1 MDFNKTPLVS
11 VIIPIYNVEK
21 YLERCIISVVHQTY
35 KNLEIILVNDGSP
48 DNSLSI
54 CEVWKKRDSRI
65 KVLNKPNGGLSDA
78 RNSGLRIATG
88 DLIAFVDSDDW
99 ISINMIENM
108 VLELCKQNADMVVCD
123 FVSVYDTGYMEKNI
137 KESFTPK
144 VISSRELMKLTLKDR
159 EITNHV
165 WRRLYKRELIIEDI
179 FPVGKNFEDVYTS
192 PIFISKCSKI
202 VVLSEAYYYYRINNE
217 GIVKSVSLKNCEDYF
232 ESILASQGEV
242 LKNYPDL
249 ISYVK
254 DNLRLKLMT
263 IWHDLDKVEGSLSKK
278 KLRKRIQKLH
288 RKNEKIFNY
297 KSDQKLLSF
306 EIYTGIPTRIVQKIL
321 IKIKIL
327 MQKKFDYQRKKEL
340 IDSLRLSKSKKFV
353 ILGAPRYGNLGDLA
367 LLQGEINFI
376 NKFFPDYRIKEIPD
390 NLLQLFKDRPTG
402 NNKDIYAIQAGGNIG
417 TLYQGIHKDQEIA
430 LSNIESNNLMVFPQT
445 FFYDLC
451 LDEGEKILQESC
463 ELYKKKNV
471 LTFTRDK
478 TSYDFVS
485 KHFEGV
491 KVNLVPDI
499 ALMIDGFEYAKTLDE
514 RAGVFL
520 CLRNDSERT
529 LTDQK
534 MDYILKV
541 TEKFFTE
548 IQEGDTHRYNDEVD
562 DDTFKYVEP
571 LLKKIGSKRMM
582 LTDRLHGM
590 IFAAIT
596 STPCIVITSKSPKVK
611 GVYEW
616 IKYLPYIKLVEN
628 LDDLEKSISEVLA
641 VENPKFEN
649 RNLMKEFEKMATI
662 IKNNMEN
669 CNE

>member
-1 MDFNKTPLVS
+1 MDYKKAPLVS
-11 VIIPIYNVEK
+11 VIIPIYNVER
-21 YLERCIISVVHQTY
+21 YLEQCIISVVHQTY

-48 DNSLSI
+48 DDSLKI
-54 CEVWKKRDSRI
+54 CEAWSNRDSRI
-65 KVLNKPNGGLSDA
+65 RVLNKQNGGLSDA
-78 RNSGLRIATG
+78 RNAGLRVASG
-88 DLIAFVDSDDW
+88 DLIVFVDSDDW

-108 VLELCKQNADMVVCD
+108 VSEMVKYHADMVICD
-123 FVSVYDTGYMEKNI
+123 FVNAYDSGHMDKHIKN
-137 KESFTPK
+137 EFEPK
-144 VISSRELMKLTLKDR
+144 VVNSQELMKLTIEDR

-165 WRRLYKRELIIEDI
+165 WRRLYKRELIQEDI
-179 FPVGKNFEDVYTS
+179 FPVGKNFEDIYTS
-192 PIFISKCSKI
+192 PSLISECNQI
-202 VVLSEAYYYYRINNE
+202 VILSDAYYFYRINEN
-217 GIVKSVSLKNCEDYF
+217 GIVKSISVKNCQDRLEAD
-232 ESILASQGEV
+232 LNASTEV
-242 LKNYPDL
+242 KKNYPELTSNVEYSLAIKLMGLRCELDSCIDDSPAKKQL
-249 ISYVK
+249 QIEIEK
-254 DNLRLKLMT
+254 RLRLIEFKYYRG
-263 IWHDLDKVEGSLSKK
+263 IY
-278 KLRKRIQKLH
+278 
-288 RKNEKIFNY
+288 N
-297 KSDQKLLSF
+297 KLLF
-306 EIYTGIPTRIVQKIL
+306 LKITKGFPLDTLMVVWKWIKKNGRILKQCVKS
-321 IKIKIL
+321 IKLTKQL
-327 MQKKFDYQRKKEL
+327 KCSEKTFY
-340 IDSLRLSKSKKFV
+340 

-367 LLQGEINFI
+367 LLQGEKNFI
-376 NKFFPDYRIKEIPD
+376 NRFFPDYRIKEIPGEM
-390 NLLQLFKDRPTG
+390 LKLIKDKPLG
-402 NNKDIYAIQAGGNIG
+402 KNENIYAIQAGGNIG
-417 TLYQGIHKDQEIA
+417 TLYPDIHREQELA
-430 LSNIESNNLMVFPQT
+430 LTNVASNNLMVFPQT

-451 LDEGEKILQESC
+451 ADGGEKILQESC
-463 ELYKKKNV
+463 RLYKKKSV

-485 KHFEGV
+485 KYFEGV

-514 RAGVFL
+514 RAGLFL

-571 LLKKIGSKRMM
+571 LLKKIGSMRMM